1 MNKKETALEL
11 KNNILENFNSNLDE
25 LISEDTTQIME
36 LRHESLKKFSE
47 TGFPST
53 RVEEWKKTNLKN
65 ALVDSYNFDFTVPK
79 RDIDTQQIFQ
89 CEIYDFETDVF
100 TMWNNWLSTRKQ
112 GLKKYDNGV
121 VVGSIKTAAA
131 EYPELFEKH
140 FNNYLKESKN
150 PLAAL
155 NTATF
160 TDGLFI
166 YVPDNVEMNR
176 ALQLIQLVDT
186 KSKLFSNLRNLIVL
200 GKNSKLQLVNCD
212 DTLDY
217 SESFLNYATEIYLDE
232 GAKLDYYKLQNKDD
246 QAFLSSITNVVLEKD
261 SDFNSHTIS
270 LNGGFIRNDLNVKL
284 NGKGANADMFG
295 LYLMDKKQFVDN
307 HVFVDHKVS
316 DCTSNQLYKGI
327 TDDEAKAVFNG
338 YVLVRKDAQRTNSY
352 QTNNN
357 IQLTKDASISSNP
370 FLEIYADDVK
380 CSHGSTI
387 GQLDNEAKFY
397 IKQRGICER
406 TANQLLMIAFAGQV
420 IETISIDVLKKRIS
434 DLVRRRL
441 KGDLSACEQCSLQCT
456 DPDKT
461 IEFEIDMTK
470 V

>member
-1 MNKKETALEL
+1 
-11 KNNILENFNSNLDE
+11 
-25 LISEDTTQIME
+25 
-36 LRHESLKKFSE
+36 
-47 TGFPST
+47 
-53 RVEEWKKTNLKN
+53 
-65 ALVDSYNFDFTVPK
+65 
-79 RDIDTQQIFQ
+79 
-89 CEIYDFETDVF
+89 
-100 TMWNNWLSTRKQ
+100 
-112 GLKKYDNGV
+112 
-121 VVGSIKTAAA
+121 
-131 EYPELFEKH
+131 
-140 FNNYLKESKN
+140 
-150 PLAAL
+150 
-155 NTATF
+155 
-160 TDGLFI
+160 
-166 YVPDNVEMNR
+166 
-176 ALQLIQLVDT
+176 
-186 KSKLFSNLRNLIVL
+186 
-200 GKNSKLQLVNCD
+200 LQLVNCD

-246 QAFLSSITNVVLEKD
+246 QAFLSTITNVVLEKD

-284 NGKGANADMFG
+284 NGKGANADMYG

-357 IQLTKDASISSNP
+357 IQLTKEASISSNP

-387 GQLDNEAKFY
+387 GQLDNDAKFY

-420 IETISIDVLKKRIS
+420 IETISIDVLQKRIS